1 MTQQSA
7 AFSVL
12 RLSSLMLAAGISLV
26 IIGATGAGPPQLP
39 SEGDHVGKQ
48 REAAPAGTGRGVA
61 PSRPHDAAS
70 AEEQRHFVQMLIL
83 SGVVGHPFG
92 FFK

>member
-1 MTQQSA
+1 VTQQPA
-7 AFSVL
+7 AFSFLRHFFPVL
-12 RLSSLMLAAGISLV
+12 AGISLV
-26 IIGATGAGPPQLP
+26 IIGATGAEPPQRP
-39 SEGDHVGKQ
+39 SDGDQIGKHH
-48 REAAPAGTGRGVA
+48 EAAAPADTGRGVT
-61 PSRPHDAAS
+61 PSRPHNAAS